1 MAESEIQL
9 KAWMLGGLGG
19 DAAAHAA
26 LLSALVPLLRSFF
39 RRRLRGSVDDAE
51 DLLQETLISV
61 HTRRIAFDRDQPF
74 TPWLYAIARYR
85 LIDHFRRRR
94 QAVPLDELEDALL
107 TEGFE
112 DQVTASIDVSNLLES
127 LSRKQAR
134 AIRDTHIEGMSV
146 VEAATGAGI
155 GVADVKVSVHRGLKA
170 LAEKLAGKRR

>member
-1 MAESEIQL
+1 MARYQQADKEAAGTLI
-9 KAWMLGGLGG
+9 
-19 DAAAHAA
+19 DAV
-26 LLSALVPLLRSFF
+26 SPQFF
-39 RRRLRGSVDDAE
+39 RFFLGCVRDRSHAE

-61 HTRRIAFDRDQPF
+61 HTRRIAFDREQPF

-94 QAVPLDELEDALL
+94 QAVPLDEFEDALL

-146 VEAATGAGI
+146 IEAATGAGI

>member
-1 MAESEIQL
+1 MAEGEIQL
-9 KAWMLGGLGG
+9 KAWMLAGLGG

-26 LLSALVPLLRSFF
+26 LLGALVPLLRSFF
-39 RRRLRGSVDDAE
+39 RRRLRGGADDAE

-61 HTRRIAFDRDQPF
+61 HTRRISFDRDQPF

-85 LIDHFRRRR
+85 MIDHFRRRR
-94 QAVPLDELEDALL
+94 QAVCLDDLEDALL

-112 DQVTASIDVSNLLES
+112 DQVTASIDVGNLLES

-134 AIRDTHIEGMSV
+134 AIRDTQIQGMSV
-146 VEAATGAGI
+146 AEAATSAGI

-170 LAEKLAGKRR
+170 LAERLAGKRR